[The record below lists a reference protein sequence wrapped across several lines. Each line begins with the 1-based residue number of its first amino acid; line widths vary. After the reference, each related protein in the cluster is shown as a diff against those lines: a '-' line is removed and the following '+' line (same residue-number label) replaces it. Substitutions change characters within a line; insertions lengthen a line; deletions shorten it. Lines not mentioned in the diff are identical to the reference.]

1 MCDVILFPSSGDSV
15 SGLEHFPIES
25 GYDLNKALRQSL
37 PINKS
42 WNSKLKS
49 FCHPCFFLLNEL
61 SQWFPTVAA
70 HWKQL
75 RSF

>member
-61 SQWFPTVAA
+61 SQWFPIVAA
-70 HWKQL
+70 HWK
-75 RSF
+75 